1 MKKSYATN
9 INSALSQ
16 IETLKQWRT
25 TCIVDCC
32 RSQTFHTWSEQERLH
47 RAIDMA
53 NAAKHFGDLIEK
65 LLADV
70 SRWEWSIARWEQS
83 ILDDIV
89 LRSRI

>member
-1 MKKSYATN
+1 MEKTYATN

-32 RSQTFHTWSEQERLH
+32 RIQTLRRPGYTGPDAVRK
-47 RAIDMA
+47 A
-53 NAAKHFGDLIEK
+53 NAAKYFGDLIEE